1 MAFQKATRAG
11 TKALIGLYGESGSG
25 KTYSALML
33 ARGLAGPDGLVM
45 MIDTENR
52 RGEMYADEIPGGY
65 DVQQLGE
72 PYSSKRYSEMISE
85 AEAVAG
91 DKPAA
96 LVIDS
101 FSHEWEGIGGV
112 VNAAENIA
120 ENRAKK
126 FKSSWN
132 GTVAFGDWKNPK
144 QDHKRMML
152 KMLGSN
158 LHIICCLRAQYAS
171 HQIDS
176 ADYEKHGIKSNA
188 RTTVIRDDFQTPI
201 QDKNFI
207 FEMMAHI
214 ELSNKQPG
222 VPILR
227 KCPEMLRAAFEA
239 TPKLSIDTGQA
250 VAAWTDGGSVE
261 TEAQADLVDMAGKAA
276 SCGTEAYERWFKSQT
291 RDDKLYLV
299 NAGRHDEF
307 KRDAADADAATHHNH
322 QEDQDRA
329 PSSPQTQADTQPDRD
344 IA

>member
-1 MAFQKATRAG
+1 MAFKKATRAG

-25 KTYSALML
+25 KTFSALML

-65 DVQQLGE
+65 EVQQLGE
-72 PYSSKRYSEMISE
+72 PFASKRYSEMISE
-85 AEAVAG
+85 AEAAAG
-91 DKPAA
+91 GKPAA

-120 ENRAKK
+120 EARAKK
-126 FKSSWN
+126 YGDWN
-132 GTVAFGDWKNPK
+132 GSVAFGDWKNPK

-152 KMLGSN
+152 QMLGSN

-171 HQIDS
+171 HQIDR

-188 RTTVIRDDFQTPI
+188 KTTVIRDDFQTPI

-227 KCPEMLRAAFEA
+227 KCPQMLLSAFQA
-239 TPKLSIDTGQA
+239 TPQLSIDTGQA
-250 VAAWTDGGSVE
+250 IAAWTDGGSVE
-261 TEAQADLVDMAGKAA
+261 TEAQAELVDMAEKAA
-276 SCGTEAYERWFKSQT
+276 SCGMASYEKWFKAQD
-291 RDDKLYLV
+291 RNDQLYLV
-299 NAGRHDEF
+299 NAGKHDEL
-307 KRDAADADAATHHNH
+307 KRDAADADAANKADEQPSADPTT
-322 QEDQDRA
+322 EYGDDPDDMFPGDR
-329 PSSPQTQADTQPDRD
+329 
-344 IA
+344 

>member
-72 PYSSKRYSEMISE
+72 PFSSERYSQMISE

-91 DKPAA
+91 DRSAA

-112 VNAAENIA
+112 VNAAESIA
-120 ENRAKK
+120 EKRAKK
-126 FKSSWN
+126 YGDWN

-144 QDHKRMML
+144 QAHKRMML
-152 KMLGSN
+152 QMLGSN

-171 HQIDS
+171 HQIEKK
-176 ADYEKHGIKSNA
+176 DYEKHGITADTK
-188 RTTVIRDDFQTPI
+188 TTVIRDDFQTPI

-214 ELSNKQPG
+214 ELSNKNPG
-222 VPILR
+222 AGILR
-227 KCPEMLRAAFEA
+227 KCPEMLRAAFHA
-239 TPKLSIDTGQA
+239 TEKLSIETGQA
-250 VAAWTDGGSVE
+250 IAAWTGGGKVE
-261 TEAQADLVDMAGKAA
+261 TQDQSDLLETAEKAA
-276 SCGTEAYERWFKSQT
+276 SCGIDAYQKWFKQQT
-291 RDDKLYLV
+291 RDDQLFIV
-299 NAGRHDEF
+299 NSGKHDTL
-307 KRDAADADAATHHNH
+307 KSDAQDADVAIRQ
-322 QEDQDRA
+322 QESDARMHDPEDDAFPGDR
-329 PSSPQTQADTQPDRD
+329 
-344 IA
+344 